1 MRDWRGGRAGLRKRS
16 GEAGAEA
23 EPRKARW
30 HKVPHPPEIY
40 VEFLVLRAD
49 FYLFTGAKAKL
60 CARKSGA
67 LCHGK
72 GKLCARKSGA
82 LCYKTNRR
90 KTSQKTK
97 GKKNPPE
104 NQGIEVQA
112 FVVQDLFLVCR

>member
-30 HKVPHPPEIY
+30 HKVPHPLEIY
-40 VEFLVLRAD
+40 VDYLVLRAD

-72 GKLCARKSGA
+72 GKLCATKQTAG
-82 LCYKTNRR
+82 KHP
-90 KTSQKTK
+90 KKQKA
-97 GKKNPPE
+97 KKNPPE

>member
-30 HKVPHPPEIY
+30 HKVPHPLEIY
-40 VEFLVLRAD
+40 VDYLVLRAD

-72 GKLCARKSGA
+72 GKLCATKQTAGKHPKKQKA
-82 LCYKTNRR
+82 KKIPR
-90 KTSQKTK
+90 KTRGLK
-97 GKKNPPE
+97 
-104 NQGIEVQA
+104 
-112 FVVQDLFLVCR
+112 CRPLLYKIYFWFADNLWRG